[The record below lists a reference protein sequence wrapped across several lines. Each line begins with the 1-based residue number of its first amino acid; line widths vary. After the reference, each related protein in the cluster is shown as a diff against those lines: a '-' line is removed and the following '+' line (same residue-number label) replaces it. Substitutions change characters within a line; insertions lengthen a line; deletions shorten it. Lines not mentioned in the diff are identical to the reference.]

1 MSSST
6 YRVRRATVDD
16 LSTLK
21 ALWET
26 MRIPL
31 GDLDRRLTEFQIAE
45 GPDGKIIG
53 AVGFQIIQRHGLIHS
68 EAYSDFSATD
78 QVRPMFWTRISAL
91 ALNHGVV
98 RLWTRENAPFWSQN
112 GLQPATA
119 ETLARLPEAWD
130 RNAPGL
136 LTLRLKDEDAIANA
150 DKEIDMLMAAE
161 RQRTSETIGATK
173 RFRTV
178 VIWLGTLFALSLL
191 AIAVWLVFRNKINPL
206 GPQ

>member
-1 MSSST
+1 MT
-6 YRVRRATVDD
+6 DATFRIRRATVDD

-21 ALWET
+21 SLWES

-31 GDLDRRLTEFQIAE
+31 GDLERRLTEFQVAE
-45 GPDGKIIG
+45 GPDGKVVG

-68 EAYSDFSATD
+68 EAFSDFSATD

-91 ALNHGVV
+91 ALNHGVA

-112 GLQPATA
+112 GLQPPAS

-150 DKEIDMLMAAE
+150 DKEIEMLMATE
-161 RQRTSETIGATK
+161 RQRTSEAIGATK
-173 RFRTV
+173 KFRTA
-178 VIWLGTLFALSLL
+178 VIWLGTLFALGLL
-191 AIAVWLVFRNKINPL
+191 ALAVWLVFRNRINPL
-206 GPQ
+206 APQ